1 MSDNEFGIS
10 MLWGEEACHAGKGE
24 KGYTEKRY
32 SFKSEEELEAFLL
45 GINEANGWFEY
56 EIKGEVDE

>member
-1 MSDNEFGIS
+1 
-10 MLWGEEACHAGKGE
+10 MLWGEEACHVGKGE
-24 KGYTEKRY
+24 IGYTEKRY